1 MPQRVVEEHQSVYFS
16 DPEKTREY
24 ADYVES
30 ASNRR
35 FLAFISKLKK
45 LDIPGLYLDVGSG
58 TGKLARLLATELPDI
73 HITCLDSSSGLNQIA
88 LDFARK
94 ADLDKRISF
103 VVGDIEKP
111 ESLKELG
118 TYNMIYS
125 TFSLHHWKDPVAA
138 LKQMYGL
145 LSDTGIMVI
154 LDLKRVWW
162 LYWVSS
168 QSGFFQSIRASYT
181 TRETRDLLRKADIR
195 NFEIQTVVP
204 FFMHMITA
212 WKQ

>member
-1 MPQRVVEEHQSVYFS
+1 MEKGLGRSPPQREEIAR
-16 DPEKTREY
+16 KW
-24 ADYVES
+24 
-30 ASNRR
+30 R
-35 FLAFISKLKK
+35 FLLTWQWRFSKICVLRFYREGSKCCQV
-45 LDIPGLYLDVGSG
+45 LD
-58 TGKLARLLATELPDI
+58 
-73 HITCLDSSSGLNQIA
+73 
-88 LDFARK
+88 
-94 ADLDKRISF
+94 F
-103 VVGDIEKP
+103 VVGDIENP
-111 ESLKELG
+111 GTLKELG

-138 LKQMYGL
+138 LKQIYEL

-162 LYWVSS
+162 LYWISS

-181 TRETRDLLRKADIR
+181 TKETRDLLRKAEIR